1 MRHSMTFN
9 ETFNE
14 VMMEEKNFKLR
25 TNPDKISCEE
35 MGFFCFCK
43 TKTVYIEIESDQ
55 K

>member
-1 MRHSMTFN
+1 MRHSMRHSMRF
-9 ETFNE
+9 
-14 VMMEEKNFKLR
+14 MMEEKNFKLR

-43 TKTVYIEIESDQ
+43 TKTVYILLEIRSDQ